1 MKKIFRS
8 IQTLFPF
15 LHDTRF
21 TLKMK
26 MIGWTKNPHEEDFKA
41 LKLFQPKDD
50 EVFVDIGSNRGEAIS
65 SMRAT
70 SSSHIKIIG
79 FEPNP
84 LIFDKL
90 KKQFI
95 KDPNVEVHNCGLG
108 NSNNKHSLY
117 VPFYRK
123 WMFDGL
129 SSFKFNEAEDWL
141 KTRLWGFDDKK
152 LSIKEVGCEIKQLDD
167 FNIKPYFIKID
178 VQGYELEALQGSE
191 NTITAHHPILLIE
204 SITEEVMRYL
214 KEFGYEFYCFC
225 NGKLTKGKGSL
236 NTYCITDK
244 KAQELNLN

>member
-15 LHDTRF
+15 LHDARF
-21 TLKMK
+21 SLKMK
-26 MIGWTKNPHEEDFKA
+26 LIGLTKNPHEEDFKA
-41 LKLFQPKDD
+41 LKIFQPKQG

-70 SSSHIKIIG
+70 ASSDIKIIG

-90 KKQFI
+90 KNQF
-95 KDPNVEVHNCGLG
+95 KDDSQIEVYNCGLG
-108 NSNNKHSLY
+108 NANASLSLF

-129 SSFKFNEAEDWL
+129 SSFKYNEAEDWL
-141 KTRLWGFDDKK
+141 KTRLRGFDEKK
-152 LSIKEVGCEIKQLDD
+152 LKIKEVACEIKQLDE
-167 FNIKPYFIKID
+167 FALTPYFIKID

-191 NTITAHHPILLIE
+191 KTIRVHKPILLIE
-204 SITEEVMRYL
+204 SISKEVMSYL
-214 KEFGYEFYCFC
+214 KDFGYTFYCFC
-225 NGKLTKGKGSL
+225 NGKLTEGKGAL
-236 NTYCITDK
+236 NTFCITDD
-244 KAQELNLN
+244 KAQELKLK